1 MRYPVAV
8 VVAVLTAAVAVAG
21 CGSVRTGDAGA
32 GAGGATVPG
41 ATGASA
47 TAPDYAEQARQ
58 GAAEHDRLFPE
69 VAALRCESARPS
81 PSGGTGSGAPLDPE
95 AAKHAENSM
104 YKQTAAMTAA
114 GQCRGAAHSARITAA
129 LAARAG
135 GTPLTEADLQR
146 LLESLGYPATSTAV
160 HRSGSQLGFDL
171 FVPGTGPC
179 VTGRLGSPVEVR
191 AHGPYLEGGCTE
203 PKGGH

>member
-1 MRYPVAV
+1 MP
-8 VVAVLTAAVAVAG
+8 
-21 CGSVRTGDAGA
+21 S
-32 GAGGATVPG
+32 

-47 TAPDYAEQARQ
+47 TAPDHAEQVRQ
-58 GAAEHDRLFPE
+58 GAAEHDRLFPD

-81 PSGGTGSGAPLDPE
+81 PSAGGTGSGAPLDPE

-104 YKQTAAMTAA
+104 YKQMAAMTAA
-114 GQCRGAAHSARITAA
+114 GRCRGEAHSARIAAA
-129 LAARAG
+129 LDARPG
-135 GTPLTEADLQR
+135 GAPSTEAELQR
-146 LLESLGYPATSTAV
+146 LLESLGYPAASAVV
-160 HRSGSQLGFDL
+160 HRSDSLIGFDL